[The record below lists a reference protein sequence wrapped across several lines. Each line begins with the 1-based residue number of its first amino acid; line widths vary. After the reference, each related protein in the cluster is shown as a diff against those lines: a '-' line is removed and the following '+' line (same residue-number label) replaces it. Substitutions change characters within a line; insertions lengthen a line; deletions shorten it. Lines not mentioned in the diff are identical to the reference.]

1 MERIEPQV
9 ISGPV
14 GTAATI
20 LWDRWGIAH
29 ISADEPYDLGVG
41 LGYAVARERLWQL
54 DYMRRRVR
62 GELAAIMGPAA
73 LASDR
78 EMLTV
83 GIAAAADT
91 VTQTISGPT
100 ATLLAGVAAGINAWR
115 RTAIETAAL
124 PEEFGIL
131 DYQPAPWTPA
141 DSVALW
147 RWRWWML
154 TGRLEP
160 VALIEAAR
168 RTLPADLLEAFL
180 EVEAGEETIVPGPA
194 GGTPGPIPGGD
205 ASGEGSNNWAVAGSR
220 TTTGFPVLCSD
231 PHNTFDQPSQ
241 WFQAQLT
248 CPAIGLDSVGAVY
261 VGTASAYIGRNRHT
275 AWGVTNHVAPIRDLY
290 IEETDAPGGDRY
302 HDGTVWRPFETERHT
317 IKVRGA
323 ADETLIVRRTVR
335 GPIVNDLLPWTPTD
349 DSGAAAP
356 ISLRWRGLED
366 GVESGLEAMLAI
378 NCARNADE
386 TLAALEQ
393 WPGPVLNFVF
403 ADRAGRIGYHV
414 ASNIPRR
421 EIALRGLRPANDPD
435 HAWQGTLPFNRLP
448 QLIDPP
454 RGWVA
459 TANNPPWA
467 EDPPDMPYLG
477 LGGWADGYR
486 FRRIRERLEGAARHS
501 PDEIAAIH
509 GDVLHARA
517 VDLLPALLALL
528 RTVPGER
535 PRAAYR
541 HLAEWNGSFDTEA
554 IGASVFTAFWQRWLE
569 RIAAAHFPEQLAP
582 LAAGQAGAVARRLL
596 LGDDMGWFSDTNYR
610 EEAHA
615 AYVSAVEWLV
625 EVAGPDPA
633 NWRWGQLHQV
643 TFPHPLGEQSSEL
656 AQRFDLGPFPTS
668 GGNGTV
674 RAAGPSFEQPFQAA
688 SGSTYRFLADLSQS
702 GYAEA
707 TGTTGQSAHPD
718 SRHYED
724 QVQLWLEDRRLPLYM
739 DEATV
744 RANLQAET
752 RLVPGG

>member
-9 ISGPV
+9 VPGPV

-62 GELAAIMGPAA
+62 GELAAVLGPEA

-78 EMLTV
+78 EMRTI

-91 VTQTISGPT
+91 VAQTISGTT
-100 ATLLAGVAAGINAWR
+100 ATLLEGLAAGINAWR
-115 RTAIETAAL
+115 RTAVETAAL

-141 DSVALW
+141 ESVALW

-180 EVEAGEETIVPGPA
+180 GVEAGEETIVPGPA
-194 GGTPGPIPGGD
+194 DGTPGPIPGGD

-248 CPAIGLDSVGAVY
+248 CPAIGLDSIGAVY

-290 IEETDAPGGDRY
+290 IEETDSPDGNRY
-302 HDGTVWRPFETERHT
+302 RDGTAWRPFETERHT

-323 ADETLIVRRTVR
+323 PDETLTVRRTVR
-335 GPIVNDLLPWTPTD
+335 GPIVNDLLPWTPTAEGGVA
-349 DSGAAAP
+349 SP
-356 ISLRWRGLED
+356 ISLRWRGLEA
-366 GVESGLEAMLAI
+366 GVASGLEAMLAV
-378 NCARNADE
+378 NCARNVDE

-403 ADRAGRIGYHV
+403 ADRDGRIGYHV
-414 ASNIPRR
+414 ASHIPRR
-421 EIALRGLRPANDPD
+421 QIALRGLRPANDPD
-435 HAWQGTLPFNRLP
+435 HAWQGTLPFDRLP
-448 QLIDPP
+448 QLIDPA

-477 LGGWADGYR
+477 LGGWSDGYR
-486 FRRIRERLEGAARHS
+486 FRRIRERLEGGPARLS
-501 PDEIAAIH
+501 PDEIAAIQ

-517 VDLLPALLALL
+517 VDLLPALIALL
-528 RTVPGER
+528 RTCPRPAATRRLSPPRGLDRLVRYRGGER
-535 PRAAYR
+535 QYLHRVLATLAGTHRRRPLPGAACAARRRPSRGCRPPLAARRRHGLVSRHGLPRGGPRRLCIRNRVVDRGGRPRSDALALGTPAPSNLSAPARRALARPDAAVRSWPLPDKRRQWHRACRRPSVRAAFPGDQR
-541 HLAEWNGSFDTEA
+541 LDLPLLRRSLPVGIRRGHEHDRP
-554 IGASVFTAFWQRWLE
+554 IGASR
-569 RIAAAHFPEQLAP
+569 
-582 LAAGQAGAVARRLL
+582 
-596 LGDDMGWFSDTNYR
+596 
-610 EEAHA
+610 
-615 AYVSAVEWLV
+615 
-625 EVAGPDPA
+625 
-633 NWRWGQLHQV
+633 
-643 TFPHPLGEQSSEL
+643 
-656 AQRFDLGPFPTS
+656 
-668 GGNGTV
+668 
-674 RAAGPSFEQPFQAA
+674 
-688 SGSTYRFLADLSQS
+688 
-702 GYAEA
+702 
-707 TGTTGQSAHPD
+707 
-718 SRHYED
+718 
-724 QVQLWLEDRRLPLYM
+724 
-739 DEATV
+739 
-744 RANLQAET
+744 
-752 RLVPGG
+752 

>member
-9 ISGPV
+9 VNGPV

-20 LWDRWGIAH
+20 LRDRWGIAH

-62 GELAAIMGPAA
+62 GELAAVMGPEA
-73 LASDR
+73 LANDR

-83 GIAAAADT
+83 GIAAAADS
-91 VTQTISGPT
+91 VAQTISGPT

-168 RTLPADLLEAFL
+168 RTLPSDLLAAFL

-194 GGTPGPIPGGD
+194 GGAPGPIPGGD

-248 CPAIGLDSVGAVY
+248 CPAIGLDSIGAVY

-302 HDGTVWRPFETERHT
+302 RDGTTWRPFETERHT

-323 ADETLIVRRTVR
+323 PDETLIVRRTVR
-335 GPIVNDLLPWTPTD
+335 GPIVNDLLPWTPTAAG
-349 DSGAAAP
+349 GAAAP
-356 ISLRWRGLED
+356 ISLRWCGLED

-386 TLAALEQ
+386 TLAALER
-393 WPGPVLNFVF
+393 WPGPVLNYVF

-414 ASNIPRR
+414 ASHIPRR

-435 HAWQGTLPFNRLP
+435 HAWQGILPFDRL
-448 QLIDPP
+448 
-454 RGWVA
+454 
-459 TANNPPWA
+459 
-467 EDPPDMPYLG
+467 
-477 LGGWADGYR
+477 
-486 FRRIRERLEGAARHS
+486 
-501 PDEIAAIH
+501 
-509 GDVLHARA
+509 
-517 VDLLPALLALL
+517 
-528 RTVPGER
+528 
-535 PRAAYR
+535 
-541 HLAEWNGSFDTEA
+541 
-554 IGASVFTAFWQRWLE
+554 
-569 RIAAAHFPEQLAP
+569 
-582 LAAGQAGAVARRLL
+582 
-596 LGDDMGWFSDTNYR
+596 
-610 EEAHA
+610 
-615 AYVSAVEWLV
+615 
-625 EVAGPDPA
+625 
-633 NWRWGQLHQV
+633 
-643 TFPHPLGEQSSEL
+643 
-656 AQRFDLGPFPTS
+656 
-668 GGNGTV
+668 
-674 RAAGPSFEQPFQAA
+674 
-688 SGSTYRFLADLSQS
+688 
-702 GYAEA
+702 
-707 TGTTGQSAHPD
+707 
-718 SRHYED
+718 
-724 QVQLWLEDRRLPLYM
+724 
-739 DEATV
+739 
-744 RANLQAET
+744 
-752 RLVPGG
+752 